1 LFLPQSITGEF
12 RNFSRIELDLLNED
26 QMKTRIQQ
34 VRKKCGVID
43 AVIYL
48 TGDYDY
54 DRPIISVPREEW
66 EFLVDRFI
74 NLPALITKESVNAM
88 CPGADLDPNKY
99 KNSEGKII
107 LIGPESPVGTKISGL
122 VRARSEIF
130 RGALRPY
137 TATVNQELFEVL
149 GSSIRLFLILPGNIE
164 GSGSNALSLSKSVV
178 QILSN
183 QIGMNSDSIFY
194 VDEVRK

>member
-1 LFLPQSITGEF
+1 
-12 RNFSRIELDLLNED
+12 
-26 QMKTRIQQ
+26 
-34 VRKKCGVID
+34 
-43 AVIYL
+43 
-48 TGDYDY
+48 
-54 DRPIISVPREEW
+54 
-66 EFLVDRFI
+66 
-74 NLPALITKESVNAM
+74 VNAM